1 MLTRCSGSAAA
12 RSRPPRADALAVWRL
27 FTSPFFH
34 NGFLHLALN
43 MSAWVPLGSSLERS
57 VGSVQFAY
65 LTLLFALLGGSLH
78 TLAGASAGKVGA
90 HRECAVGL
98 SGVIF
103 SLVVVDSHLSP
114 AQTRSLFGFVTVPTR
129 YYPLA
134 LLAVLQLLLPSASL
148 LGHLAGVLVG
158 YAFVWGW
165 LNWLVLSPSAVGA
178 LERARCTGS
187 LVARPNFILSAGLPD
202 PHGGGLP
209 RWLTASGA
217 ADGGGVGFR
226 TPAWLS
232 RAWAQAS
239 AAAGMSSGNAA
250 PGAAAAASGEVFAG
264 RGRALGGVP
273 GARPPWAASGGPE
286 RAVPPPEAVG
296 RSSPAPSFAAARVPT
311 PAAPAAPPA
320 PAGSADARA
329 RAACAAEARALGL
342 APGTGPD
349 SPAAAG
355 AVSAAAAGLLPTGS
369 ARAEALPPGLRQL
382 VEMGFPED
390 AARSA
395 LQASGGDISLA
406 LELLST
412 G

>member
-1 MLTRCSGSAAA
+1 
-12 RSRPPRADALAVWRL
+12 
-27 FTSPFFH
+27 
-34 NGFLHLALN
+34 
-43 MSAWVPLGSSLERS
+43 MSAWVPLGSSLERL

-65 LTLLFALLGGSLH
+65 LTLLFSLLGGSLH
-78 TLAGASAGKVGA
+78 ALAGASAGKAGA

-187 LVARPNFILSAGLPD
+187 LVARPNFILSVGLPD

-209 RWLTASGA
+209 RWITAPGA
-217 ADGGGVGFR
+217 GDGSGVGLR

-239 AAAGMSSGNAA
+239 AAAGMSSGSVG
-250 PGAAAAASGEVFAG
+250 PGAAAAASGSEAFAG

-273 GARPPWAASGGPE
+273 GARPPWASNGGAD
-286 RAVPPPEAVG
+286 RAAPPPEAVG
-296 RSSPAPSFAAARVPT
+296 RSSPAPSFAAARVPS
-311 PAAPAAPPA
+311 PAPPTA
-320 PAGSADARA
+320 PPSAAAGSADARA
-329 RAACAAEARALGL
+329 RAARAAEARALGL

-349 SPAAAG
+349 LPAAAG